1 MIRSIACVSKNWELG
16 KKNQLLFNIPE
27 DLKYFKEQT
36 SGAVVIFGKR
46 TYDSLPKKPLKHR
59 LNIVLDSNS
68 KSLYEN
74 EGCLTFNNKDD
85 LLHFIEL
92 LKPIIDI
99 YICGGGMI
107 YKLFL
112 EYCDEI
118 LITMVDAE
126 DSEADTY
133 FPNLNKDDRF
143 VCTNID
149 VRSNDNYKFDF
160 MTYKKVK

>member
-92 LKPIIDI
+92 S
-99 YICGGGMI
+99 
-107 YKLFL
+107 
-112 EYCDEI
+112 
-118 LITMVDAE
+118 T
-126 DSEADTY
+126 T
-133 FPNLNKDDRF
+133 
-143 VCTNID
+143 
-149 VRSNDNYKFDF
+149 
-160 MTYKKVK
+160 